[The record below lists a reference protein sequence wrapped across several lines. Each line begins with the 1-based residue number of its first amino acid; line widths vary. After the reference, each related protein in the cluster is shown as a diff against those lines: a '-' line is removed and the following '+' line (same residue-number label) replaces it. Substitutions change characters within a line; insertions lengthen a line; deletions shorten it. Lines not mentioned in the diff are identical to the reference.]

1 MILTMDEENST
12 LSKVEQEMQDACAE
26 LNAYAIR
33 IRDNTEDDL
42 IAQQRVLSSL
52 NKCEAAISK
61 LEELLW
67 TGRY

>member
-1 MILTMDEENST
+1 MDEENST

-52 NKCEAAISK
+52 DACDSATSK
-61 LEELLW
+61 LEELLR
-67 TGRY
+67 TGAY